1 MTRKQCIVLSVAAF
15 ILGSLL
21 LFIIFGEH
29 GYIDLNSLKRERDQL
44 HESNNRIREQ
54 NVTLSIE
61 IDRLKNDPKYIENV
75 ARHELGMVGKDELIL
90 KPRSLPRP

>member
-1 MTRKQCIVLSVAAF
+1 MTRKQSICLSIGAL

-29 GYIDLNSLKRERDQL
+29 GYIDLNILKNERDQL
-44 HESNNRIREQ
+44 LESNNQIREK
-54 NVTLSIE
+54 NVSLSIE
-61 IDRLKNDPKYIENV
+61 IDRLENDPSYIENV

-90 KPRSLPRP
+90 KPRSLPSP

>member
-1 MTRKQCIVLSVAAF
+1 MTRKQSIFLSIAAL

-29 GYIDLNSLKRERDQL
+29 GYIDLNVLENERDQL
-44 HESNNRIREQ
+44 VESNKRISEK
-54 NVTLSIE
+54 NLSLSIE

-75 ARHELGMVGKDELIL
+75 ARHELGMVGEDELIL
-90 KPRSLPRP
+90 KPRSLSSP